1 MEHNPQHGL
10 ASFHT
15 TSALSEFTKTTTLK
29 FILIISQIPRKEL
42 IEINYTCMNQ
52 MDKEEKRE

>member
-15 TSALSEFTKTTTLK
+15 TSALSEFTKNNNAAVYFDDFSLE
-29 FILIISQIPRKEL
+29 FS
-42 IEINYTCMNQ
+42 
-52 MDKEEKRE
+52 

>member
-15 TSALSEFTKTTTLK
+15 TSALSEFTKNNNAGVYFDYTDPLK
-29 FILIISQIPRKEL
+29 GT
-42 IEINYTCMNQ
+42 N
-52 MDKEEKRE
+52 